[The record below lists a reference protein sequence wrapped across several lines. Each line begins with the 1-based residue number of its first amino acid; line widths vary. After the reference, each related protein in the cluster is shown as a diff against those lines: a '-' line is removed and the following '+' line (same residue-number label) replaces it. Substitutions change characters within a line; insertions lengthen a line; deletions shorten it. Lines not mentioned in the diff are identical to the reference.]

1 MKINELFPLI
11 IRDVNVYDIE
21 SCHYN
26 ILKNMNY
33 NMEGIDKDN
42 KEERNIAIGKLMRDN
57 PNLTKILRETTKSI
71 IDELIRRNNLKEED
85 IILRQYDGIMTT
97 KYLREN
103 DLGAIP
109 VDLRKIFEIF
119 IASYKR
125 NMYIAKDG
133 SRKASIKGIPNKY
146 EEMNKI
152 YKRILNLSFHNRVML
167 FKSLQ
172 RLHDHF
178 YTTDNSRLFAIPKR
192 DSYIVY
198 IKRFGPIEVSNAT
211 LNIMDADD
219 IDRKVYFQNYIQPFT
234 KSIVIENVR

>member
-1 MKINELFPLI
+1 
-11 IRDVNVYDIE
+11 
-21 SCHYN
+21 
-26 ILKNMNY
+26 
-33 NMEGIDKDN
+33 
-42 KEERNIAIGKLMRDN
+42 
-57 PNLTKILRETTKSI
+57 
-71 IDELIRRNNLKEED
+71 
-85 IILRQYDGIMTT
+85 
-97 KYLREN
+97 
-103 DLGAIP
+103 
-109 VDLRKIFEIF
+109 
-119 IASYKR
+119 
-125 NMYIAKDG
+125 MYIAKDG